1 MASPAHLDLSGYD
14 LDLRLAFYG
23 ALFSMSNADRDMD
36 EAEDDRIFES
46 LDLSDLDGDAR
57 KRVLRLAID
66 PQPLERC
73 LLAFRGEDE
82 QLRRALMLNLID
94 VVLADG
100 IIEPGEHV
108 GLHEARQVLKLTRDD
123 VADLHT
129 IAHEAQSQN
138 DLARPIQPPATAA

>member
-1 MASPAHLDLSGYD
+1 MATPDSLDLSGLS
-14 LDLRLAFYG
+14 LDLRLSFYA
-23 ALFSMSNADRDMD
+23 ALFAMSNADRDMD

-73 LLAFRGEDE
+73 LLAFRNEDE

-108 GLHEARQVLKLTRDD
+108 GLHEARQVLGISRDD
-123 VADLHT
+123 MDTLHT
-129 IAHEAQSQN
+129 LAHTAQSELN
-138 DLARPIQPPATAA
+138 LARPIQPPVAAS

>member
-1 MASPAHLDLSGYD
+1 MPTPAPLDLSGYS

-57 KRVLRLAID
+57 KQVLRLAIN
-66 PQPLERC
+66 PKPLERV
-73 LLAFRGEDE
+73 LLTFRDEDE
-82 QLRRALMLNLID
+82 HLRRALMLNLID

-108 GLHEARQVLKLTRDD
+108 GLHEARQVLGLSRDEM
-123 VADLHT
+123 ASLHD
-129 IAHEAQSQN
+129 IAHKAQSQTN
-138 DLARPIQPPATAA
+138 RARPIQPPAAD